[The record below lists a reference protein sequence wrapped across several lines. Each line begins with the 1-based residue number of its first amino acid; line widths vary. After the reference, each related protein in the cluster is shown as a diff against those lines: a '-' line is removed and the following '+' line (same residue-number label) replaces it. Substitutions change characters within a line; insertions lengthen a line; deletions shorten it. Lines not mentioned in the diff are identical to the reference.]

1 LYKGFKENNFMKNSW
16 LKYFVIGTELASAIL
31 GGMFLGSM
39 LDSKFKTESL
49 FSIIG
54 IILGTIGGFY
64 LMIKIINNFDKKKK

>member
-1 LYKGFKENNFMKNSW
+1 MYKGFKENNFMKNSW
-16 LKYFVIGTELASAIL
+16 LKYFVIGTELASTIL

-64 LMIKIINNFDKKKK
+64 LMIKIINNFDKEKK

>member
-1 LYKGFKENNFMKNSW
+1 MKNSW
-16 LKYFVIGTELASAIL
+16 LKYFVIGTELASTIL
-31 GGMFLGSM
+31 GGMFLGGM
-39 LDSKFKTESL
+39 LDSKFKTESV

>member
-1 LYKGFKENNFMKNSW
+1 MKNPW
-16 LKYFVIGTELASAIL
+16 LKYFVIGTELASTIL
-31 GGMFLGSM
+31 SGMFLGSM

-54 IILGTIGGFY
+54 IILGTIGGFF

>member
-1 LYKGFKENNFMKNSW
+1 MYKGFKENNFMKNSW
-16 LKYFVIGTELASAIL
+16 LKYFVIGTELASTIL

-39 LDSKFKTESL
+39 LDSRFKTESL

-64 LMIKIINNFDKKKK
+64 LMIKIINNFDKEKK

>member
-1 LYKGFKENNFMKNSW
+1 MYKGFKENNFMKNSW
-16 LKYFVIGTELASAIL
+16 LKYFVIGTELASTIL

-64 LMIKIINNFDKKKK
+64 LMIKIISNFDKKKK

>member
-1 LYKGFKENNFMKNSW
+1 MYKGFKENNFMKNSW
-16 LKYFVIGTELASAIL
+16 LKYFVIGTELASTIL

-64 LMIKIINNFDKKKK
+64 LMIKIINNFEKKKK

>member
-1 LYKGFKENNFMKNSW
+1 MYKGFKENNFMKNSW
-16 LKYFVIGTELASAIL
+16 LKYFVIGTELASTIL

-39 LDSKFKTESL
+39 LDSRFKTESL

>member
-1 LYKGFKENNFMKNSW
+1 MYKGFKENNFMKNSW
-16 LKYFVIGTELASAIL
+16 LKYFVIGTELASTIL